1 MKRVL
6 LIILLHLSLFFLV
19 FAYQAQAEEEGW
31 SVEEFS
37 DFVVTAK
44 HGEVIH
50 GDKLRFFI
58 KKNDCSR
65 MGILFS
71 FSTSIENENIQK
83 LQDARIPIEINGRRI
98 DGAAEVILVQPLF
111 RSMNLVMMQAP
122 GLKHIGSM
130 ISSMMAWYESENYF
144 GIKLVS
150 GPDFNPN
157 EYFDILRNNW
167 KLDGLPE
174 KISEAQ
180 SLCLGPDEIR
190 KTLVTIDKL

>member
-6 LIILLHLSLFFLV
+6 LIILSHLLLFSIV
-19 FAYQAQAEEEGW
+19 FAYQAQAEDEGW
-31 SVEEFS
+31 TIDEFS

-71 FSTSIENENIQK
+71 FSTSIENQNINK

-98 DGAAEVILVQPLF
+98 NGAAEVILVQPLF

-130 ISSMMAWYESENYF
+130 ISSIMAWYDSENYF
-144 GIKLVS
+144 GIELVS
-150 GPDFNPN
+150 GPNFNPD

-167 KLDGLPE
+167 KLEGLPQ
-174 KISEAQ
+174 KIAEAQ
-180 SLCLGPDEIR
+180 SICRGPDDI
-190 KTLVTIDKL
+190 KNT

>member
-6 LIILLHLSLFFLV
+6 LIILLHLSLFFIV

-31 SVEEFS
+31 SVKEFS
-37 DFVVTAK
+37 DFVITAK

-50 GDKLRFFI
+50 GDKLRFYI

-71 FSTSIENENIQK
+71 FSTSIENKNINS
-83 LQDARIPIEINGRRI
+83 LQDVRIPIEINGRRI

-111 RSMNLVMMQAP
+111 KSMNLVMMQAP
-122 GLKHIGSM
+122 GLKHISSM
-130 ISSMMAWYESENYF
+130 ISSMMSWYESENYF

-157 EYFDILRNNW
+157 DYFDILRNNW
-167 KLDGLPE
+167 KLDGLPK
-174 KISEAQ
+174 KIAEAQ
-180 SLCLGPDEIR
+180 SLCLGPDEISR
-190 KTLVTIDKL
+190 T

>member
-6 LIILLHLSLFFLV
+6 LIILLHLSLFFIV
-19 FAYQAQAEEEGW
+19 FAYHAQAEEEGW
-31 SVEEFS
+31 TVDEFS

-58 KKNDCSR
+58 KKIDCSR

-71 FSTSIENENIQK
+71 FSTSIENENINK
-83 LQDARIPIEINGRRI
+83 LQDTRIPIEINGRRI
-98 DGAAEVILVQPLF
+98 NGAAEVILVQPLF
-111 RSMNLVMMQAP
+111 KSMNLVMMQAP

-157 EYFDILRNNW
+157 DYFDILRNNW
-167 KLDGLPE
+167 KLDGLPQ
-174 KISEAQ
+174 KIAEAQ
-180 SLCLGPDEIR
+180 SICLGPNDVR
-190 KTLVTIDKL
+190 TS

>member
-71 FSTSIENENIQK
+71 FSTSIENENIQG
-83 LQDARIPIEINGRRI
+83 LQNSRIPIEINGRRI

-157 EYFDILRNNW
+157 DYFDILRNNW

-180 SLCLGPDEIR
+180 SLCIGPDEIK
-190 KTLVTIDKL
+190 KT

>member
-6 LIILLHLSLFFLV
+6 LIISLHLFLFLIV
-19 FAYQAQAEEEGW
+19 FAYQAQAKEEGW
-31 SVEEFS
+31 TVDEFS

-71 FSTSIENENIQK
+71 FSTSIENKNIKK
-83 LQDARIPIEINGRRI
+83 LQDTRIPIEINGRRI
-98 DGAAEVILVQPLF
+98 NGAAEVILVQPLF
-111 RSMNLVMMQAP
+111 KSMNLVMMQAS

-157 EYFDILRNNW
+157 DYFDILRNNW
-167 KLDGLPE
+167 KLDGLPQ
-174 KISEAQ
+174 KIAEAQ
-180 SLCLGPDEIR
+180 SLCMGPDEISR
-190 KTLVTIDKL
+190 T

>member
-37 DFVVTAK
+37 DFIVTAK

-83 LQDARIPIEINGRRI
+83 LQDVRIPIEINGRRI

-157 EYFDILRNNW
+157 DYFDILRNNW
-167 KLDGLPE
+167 KLDGLPQ
-174 KISEAQ
+174 KIAEAQ
-180 SLCLGPDEIR
+180 SLCIGPDELQ
-190 KTLVTIDKL
+190 TT

>member
-19 FAYQAQAEEEGW
+19 FAYQAQAEEGNW
-31 SVEEFS
+31 RVEEFS

-44 HGEVIH
+44 NGEVIH
-50 GDKLRFFI
+50 GDKLRFLI

-65 MGILFS
+65 MSILFS
-71 FSTSIENENIQK
+71 FSTSVENANIKK
-83 LQDARIPIEINGRRI
+83 LQDVRIPIEINGHRI
-98 DGAAEVILVQPLF
+98 NDAAKVILVQTLF
-111 RSMNLVMMQAP
+111 KSMNIVIMQAP
-122 GLKHIGSM
+122 GLKHIESM

-157 EYFDILRNNW
+157 DYFDILRNNW
-167 KLDGLPE
+167 KLDGLPQ
-174 KISEAQ
+174 KIAEAQ
-180 SLCLGPDEIR
+180 SLCIGPDEIKR
-190 KTLVTIDKL
+190 T

>member
-19 FAYQAQAEEEGW
+19 FAYQAQAEDEGW

-58 KKNDCSR
+58 KKNDCLR

-71 FSTSIENENIQK
+71 FSTSIENENIQA
-83 LQDARIPIEINGRRI
+83 LQNSRIPIEINGHRI

-157 EYFDILRNNW
+157 DYFDILRNNW
-167 KLDGLPE
+167 KLDGLPQ
-174 KISEAQ
+174 KIAEAQ
-180 SLCLGPDEIR
+180 SLCIGPDEI
-190 KTLVTIDKL
+190 KNT

>member
-6 LIILLHLSLFFLV
+6 LIILSHLLLFFIV

-31 SVEEFS
+31 TIDEFN

-71 FSTSIENENIQK
+71 FSTSVENKNIK
-83 LQDARIPIEINGRRI
+83 NLQDAKIPIEINGRRI

-111 RSMNLVMMQAP
+111 RTMNLVMMQAP

-157 EYFDILRNNW
+157 DYFDILRNNW
-167 KLDGLPE
+167 KLDGLPQ
-174 KISEAQ
+174 KIAEAQ
-180 SLCLGPDEIR
+180 SLCIGPDEI
-190 KTLVTIDKL
+190 KNT

>member
-19 FAYQAQAEEEGW
+19 FAYQAQAEEGNW
-31 SVEEFS
+31 RVEEFS

-44 HGEVIH
+44 NGEVIH
-50 GDKLRFFI
+50 GDKLRFLI

-65 MGILFS
+65 MSILFS
-71 FSTSIENENIQK
+71 FSTSVENANIKK
-83 LQDARIPIEINGRRI
+83 LQDVRIPIEINGHRI
-98 DGAAEVILVQPLF
+98 NDAAKVILVQTLF
-111 RSMNLVMMQAP
+111 KSMNIVIMQAP
-122 GLKHIGSM
+122 GLKHIESM

-157 EYFDILRNNW
+157 DYFDILRNNW
-167 KLDGLPE
+167 KLDGLPQ
-174 KISEAQ
+174 KIAEAK
-180 SLCLGPDEIR
+180 SLCVGQDEIKR
-190 KTLVTIDKL
+190 T

>member
-157 EYFDILRNNW
+157 DYFDILRNNW

-180 SLCLGPDEIR
+180 SLCIGPDEIK
-190 KTLVTIDKL
+190 KT

>member
-19 FAYQAQAEEEGW
+19 FAYQAQAAEEGW

-71 FSTSIENENIQK
+71 FSTSIENENIK
-83 LQDARIPIEINGRRI
+83 NLQDTRIPIEINGRRI

-111 RSMNLVMMQAP
+111 KSMNLVMMQAP

-130 ISSMMAWYESENYF
+130 ISSIMAWYESENYF

-157 EYFDILRNNW
+157 DYFDILRNNW
-167 KLDGLPE
+167 KLDGLPQ
-174 KISEAQ
+174 KITQAQ
-180 SLCLGPDEIR
+180 SLCIGPDEISR
-190 KTLVTIDKL
+190 T

>member
-6 LIILLHLSLFFLV
+6 LIILLHLSLFFIV
-19 FAYQAQAEEEGW
+19 FAYHAQAEEEGW

-71 FSTSIENENIQK
+71 FSTSIENENIK
-83 LQDARIPIEINGRRI
+83 NLQDTRIPIEINGRRI

-157 EYFDILRNNW
+157 DYFDILRNNW
-167 KLDGLPE
+167 KLDGLPQ
-174 KISEAQ
+174 KIAEAQ
-180 SLCLGPDEIR
+180 SLCIGPDEIK
-190 KTLVTIDKL
+190 KT

>member
-19 FAYQAQAEEEGW
+19 FAYQAQATEEGW

-71 FSTSIENENIQK
+71 FSTSIENENIES
-83 LQDARIPIEINGRRI
+83 LQNVRIPIEINGRRI

-130 ISSMMAWYESENYF
+130 ISSIMAWYESENYF

-157 EYFDILRNNW
+157 DYFDILRNNW
-167 KLDGLPE
+167 KLDGLPQ
-174 KISEAQ
+174 KIAEAQ
-180 SLCLGPDEIR
+180 SLCVGPDEIK
-190 KTLVTIDKL
+190 KT

>member
-6 LIILLHLSLFFLV
+6 LIILLHLSLFFIV

-65 MGILFS
+65 MSILFS
-71 FSTSIENENIQK
+71 FSTSIENENINK
-83 LQDARIPIEINGRRI
+83 LQDTKIPIEINGHRI
-98 DGAAEVILVQPLF
+98 NGAAEVILVQPLF
-111 RSMNLVMMQAP
+111 KSMNIVMMQAP

-150 GPDFNPN
+150 GPNFNPN
-157 EYFDILRNNW
+157 DYFDILRNNW
-167 KLDGLPE
+167 KLDGLPQ
-174 KISEAQ
+174 KITEAQ
-180 SLCLGPDEIR
+180 SLCIGPDEIKR
-190 KTLVTIDKL
+190 T

>member
-71 FSTSIENENIQK
+71 FSTSIENENIK
-83 LQDARIPIEINGRRI
+83 SLQDARIPIEINGRKI
-98 DGAAEVILVQPLF
+98 DGAAEVILIQPIF
-111 RSMNLVMMQAP
+111 KSMNLVMMQAP

-130 ISSMMAWYESENYF
+130 ISAMMTWYESENYF

-157 EYFDILRNNW
+157 DYFDILRNNW
-167 KLDGLPE
+167 KLDGLPK
-174 KISEAQ
+174 KIAEAQ
-180 SLCLGPDEIR
+180 SLCIGSDEISR
-190 KTLVTIDKL
+190 T

>member
-6 LIILLHLSLFFLV
+6 LIILSHLLLFFIV

-31 SVEEFS
+31 TIDEFS

-71 FSTSIENENIQK
+71 FSTSIENQNINK
-83 LQDARIPIEINGRRI
+83 LQDARIPIEINGRKI

-150 GPDFNPN
+150 GPDFNPKD
-157 EYFDILRNNW
+157 YFDILRNNW
-167 KLDGLPE
+167 KLDGLPQ
-174 KISEAQ
+174 KIAEAQ
-180 SLCLGPDEIR
+180 SICLGPNDLR
-190 KTLVTIDKL
+190 TS

>member
-6 LIILLHLSLFFLV
+6 LIILLHLSLFFIV

-31 SVEEFS
+31 SVEEFN

-71 FSTSIENENIQK
+71 FSTSIENENIK
-83 LQDARIPIEINGRRI
+83 SLQDSRIPIEINGRRI

-111 RSMNLVMMQAP
+111 KSMNLVMMQAP

-130 ISSMMAWYESENYF
+130 ISSIMAWYESENYF

-157 EYFDILRNNW
+157 DYFDILRNNW
-167 KLDGLPE
+167 KLDGLPQ
-174 KISEAQ
+174 KIAEAQ
-180 SLCLGPDEIR
+180 SLCKEPDEIKR
-190 KTLVTIDKL
+190 T

>member
-6 LIILLHLSLFFLV
+6 LIILSHLLLFFIV

-31 SVEEFS
+31 TIDEFS

-71 FSTSIENENIQK
+71 FSTSIENQNINK
-83 LQDARIPIEINGRRI
+83 LQDARIPIEINGRKI

-130 ISSMMAWYESENYF
+130 ISSMMSWYESENYF

-157 EYFDILRNNW
+157 DYFDILRNNW
-167 KLDGLPE
+167 KLDGLPK
-174 KISEAQ
+174 KIAEAQ
-180 SLCLGPDEIR
+180 SLCIGPDEIKR
-190 KTLVTIDKL
+190 T

>member
-19 FAYQAQAEEEGW
+19 FAYQAQATEEGW
-31 SVEEFS
+31 TVEEFS

-71 FSTSIENENIQK
+71 FSTSIENKNIK
-83 LQDARIPIEINGRRI
+83 SLQDARIPIEINGRRI

-111 RSMNLVMMQAP
+111 KSMNLVMMQAP

-150 GPDFNPN
+150 GPNFNPDD
-157 EYFDILRNNW
+157 YFDILRNNW
-167 KLDGLPE
+167 KLDGLPK
-174 KISEAQ
+174 KIAEAQ
-180 SLCLGPDEIR
+180 SLCLGPDEIKR
-190 KTLVTIDKL
+190 T

>member
-98 DGAAEVILVQPLF
+98 NGAAEVILVQPLF
-111 RSMNLVMMQAP
+111 KSMNIVMMQAP

-157 EYFDILRNNW
+157 DYFDILRNNCST
-167 KLDGLPE
+167 D
-174 KISEAQ
+174 IS
-180 SLCLGPDEIR
+180 IR
-190 KTLVTIDKL
+190 KKLAVEAFKKSADYDSKIFSYLKF

>member
-6 LIILLHLSLFFLV
+6 LIILSHVLLFSIV
-19 FAYQAQAEEEGW
+19 FAYQAQAEDEGW
-31 SVEEFS
+31 TIDEFS

-71 FSTSIENENIQK
+71 FSTSIDNQNINK

-98 DGAAEVILVQPLF
+98 NGAAEVILVQPLF

-130 ISSMMAWYESENYF
+130 ISSIMAWYDSENYF
-144 GIKLVS
+144 GIELVS
-150 GPDFNPN
+150 GPNFNPD

-167 KLDGLPE
+167 KLEGLPQ
-174 KISEAQ
+174 KIAEAQ
-180 SLCLGPDEIR
+180 SICRGPDDI
-190 KTLVTIDKL
+190 KNT

>member
-6 LIILLHLSLFFLV
+6 LIILLHLSLFFIV
-19 FAYQAQAEEEGW
+19 FAYHAQAEEEGW

-71 FSTSIENENIQK
+71 FSTSIENENIQG
-83 LQDARIPIEINGRRI
+83 LQNSRIPIEINGRRI

-150 GPDFNPN
+150 RPDFNPN
-157 EYFDILRNNW
+157 DYFDILRNNW
-167 KLDGLPE
+167 KLDGLPQ
-174 KISEAQ
+174 KIAEAQ
-180 SLCLGPDEIR
+180 SLCIGPDEI
-190 KTLVTIDKL
+190 KNT

>member
-157 EYFDILRNNW
+157 DYFDILRNNW
-167 KLDGLPE
+167 KLDGLPK
-174 KISEAQ
+174 KIAEAQ
-180 SLCLGPDEIR
+180 SLCLGPVDIKR
-190 KTLVTIDKL
+190 T

>member
-71 FSTSIENENIQK
+71 FSTSIENENIK
-83 LQDARIPIEINGRRI
+83 NLQDTRIPIEINGRRI

-111 RSMNLVMMQAP
+111 KSMNLVMMQAP

-130 ISSMMAWYESENYF
+130 ISSIMAWYESENYF

-157 EYFDILRNNW
+157 DYFDILRNNW
-167 KLDGLPE
+167 KLDGLPQ
-174 KISEAQ
+174 KITQAQ
-180 SLCLGPDEIR
+180 SLCIGPDEISR
-190 KTLVTIDKL
+190 T

>member
-6 LIILLHLSLFFLV
+6 LIILLHLSLFFIV

-31 SVEEFS
+31 TVDEFS

-71 FSTSIENENIQK
+71 FSTSIENENIEN
-83 LQDARIPIEINGRRI
+83 LQNARIPIEINGRKI
-98 DGAAEVILVQPLF
+98 NGAAEVILVQPLF
-111 RSMNLVMMQAP
+111 QSMNLVMMQAP
-122 GLKHIGSM
+122 GLKHIGSF

-157 EYFDILRNNW
+157 DYFDILRNNW
-167 KLDGLPE
+167 KLDGLPK
-174 KISEAQ
+174 KIAEAQ
-180 SLCLGPDEIR
+180 SLCLGPDEIKR
-190 KTLVTIDKL
+190 T

>member
-1 MKRVL
+1 MNRVL
-6 LIILLHLSLFFLV
+6 LIILSHVLLFSIV
-19 FAYQAQAEEEGW
+19 FAYQAQAEDEGW
-31 SVEEFS
+31 TIDEFS

-71 FSTSIENENIQK
+71 FSTSIENQNINK

-98 DGAAEVILVQPLF
+98 NGAAEVILVQPLF

-130 ISSMMAWYESENYF
+130 ISSIMAWYDSENYF
-144 GIKLVS
+144 GIELVS
-150 GPDFNPN
+150 GPNFNPD

-167 KLDGLPE
+167 KLEGLPQ
-174 KISEAQ
+174 KIAEAQ
-180 SLCLGPDEIR
+180 SICRGPDDI
-190 KTLVTIDKL
+190 KNT

>member
-19 FAYQAQAEEEGW
+19 FAYQAQAAEEGW

-71 FSTSIENENIQK
+71 FSTSIENENIK
-83 LQDARIPIEINGRRI
+83 NLQDTRIPIEINGRRI

-111 RSMNLVMMQAP
+111 KSMNLVMMQAP

-130 ISSMMAWYESENYF
+130 ISSIMAWYESENYF

-157 EYFDILRNNW
+157 DYFDILRNNW
-167 KLDGLPE
+167 KLDGLPQ
-174 KISEAQ
+174 KIAEAQ
-180 SLCLGPDEIR
+180 SLCIGPDEIK
-190 KTLVTIDKL
+190 KT

>member
-6 LIILLHLSLFFLV
+6 LIILLHLSLFFIV

-31 SVEEFS
+31 SVEEFN

-58 KKNDCSR
+58 KKNDCSK

-71 FSTSIENENIQK
+71 FSTSIENQNLK
-83 LQDARIPIEINGRRI
+83 NLQDARIPIEINGLRV
-98 DGAAEVILVQPLF
+98 DGAAEVILIQPLF
-111 RSMNLVMMQAP
+111 KSMNLVMMQAP

-157 EYFDILRNNW
+157 DYFDILRNNW
-167 KLDGLPE
+167 KLDGLPQ
-174 KISEAQ
+174 KIAEAQ
-180 SLCLGPDEIR
+180 SLCIGPDEIK
-190 KTLVTIDKL
+190 KT

>member
-83 LQDARIPIEINGRRI
+83 LQDVRIPIEINGRRI

-157 EYFDILRNNW
+157 DYFDILRNNW
-167 KLDGLPE
+167 KLDGLPQ
-174 KISEAQ
+174 KIAEAQ
-180 SLCLGPDEIR
+180 SLCIGSDEIKR
-190 KTLVTIDKL
+190 T

>member
-6 LIILLHLSLFFLV
+6 LIILLHLSLFFIV
-19 FAYQAQAEEEGW
+19 FAYHAQAEEEGW
-31 SVEEFS
+31 SDEEFS

-71 FSTSIENENIQK
+71 FSTSVENENIQK

-130 ISSMMAWYESENYF
+130 ICSMMAWDESENYF

-157 EYFDILRNNW
+157 DYFDILRNNW
-167 KLDGLPE
+167 KLDGLPQ
-174 KISEAQ
+174 KIAEAQ
-180 SLCLGPDEIR
+180 SLCIGPDEIKR
-190 KTLVTIDKL
+190 T

>member
-1 MKRVL
+1 MNRVL
-6 LIILLHLSLFFLV
+6 LIILSHVLLFSIV
-19 FAYQAQAEEEGW
+19 FAYQAQAEDEGW
-31 SVEEFS
+31 TIDEFS

-71 FSTSIENENIQK
+71 FSTSIDNQNINK

-98 DGAAEVILVQPLF
+98 NGAAEVILVQPLF

-130 ISSMMAWYESENYF
+130 ISSIMAWYDSENYF
-144 GIKLVS
+144 GIELVS
-150 GPDFNPN
+150 GPNFNPD

-167 KLDGLPE
+167 KLEGLPQ
-174 KISEAQ
+174 KIDEAQ
-180 SLCLGPDEIR
+180 SICRGPDDINN
-190 KTLVTIDKL
+190 T

>member
-83 LQDARIPIEINGRRI
+83 LQDARIPIEINGHRI
-98 DGAAEVILVQPLF
+98 NGAAEVILVQPLF

-130 ISSMMAWYESENYF
+130 ISSIMAWYDSENYF
-144 GIKLVS
+144 GIELVS
-150 GPDFNPN
+150 GPNFNPD

-167 KLDGLPE
+167 KLEGLPQ
-174 KISEAQ
+174 KIAEAQ
-180 SLCLGPDEIR
+180 SICRGPDDI
-190 KTLVTIDKL
+190 KNT